1 MEKPNISKIE
11 LLAPAK
17 NAEIAIAAIRYG
29 ADAVYIGA
37 DAFGARSEAK
47 NSLDNIARV
56 VDYAHQFRVKV
67 YVTINTIIY
76 KEELSKVR
84 QLINSL
90 YNIGV
95 DALIVQDLSLLRMEL
110 PPIAL
115 HASTQCDIRTPER
128 ARFLQDV
135 GFSQLVLPREMTL
148 EEIAQVKSVTDV
160 PLEAFVHGALCVSYS
175 GDCYASQLTKG
186 RSANRGEC
194 AQICRLP
201 YDLYDGNGVK
211 IVENRH
217 LLSLKDLNQSSR
229 LGAML
234 DAGITSFKIEGRLKD
249 INYVKNVVAAYR
261 QKFDVIISENPE
273 RYCRSSCG
281 ESVHHFTPSLAKSF
295 NRGFTHYFL
304 EDEGN
309 SIASIFTSKSRG
321 EKVGVVKSVNKD
333 GIIVDAT
340 KKLANG
346 DGMMVTDA
354 AGNSTGFRLNRIDGC
369 RIIPASK
376 VNVSPGDIIYRNY
389 DKKFDDILKKDTT
402 ERKIAVKIILR
413 KDAASRIVADAEDER
428 GNVVTCALE
437 VEVRP
442 SEKLQKHV
450 QESTMGKLGTTI
462 YKLTDFESRISER
475 FAPVSQLSELRRRV
489 VSALECANRVTYP
502 LELRHREDKSVL
514 FPEGKNL
521 SYHENVANP
530 LAEEFYRS
538 HGVERIEK
546 AVEVSAPMN
555 KNGMVVMS
563 TRYCLR
569 RELGICLKTPR
580 GRRIPEP
587 LMLKGGGV
595 VFSLDFDCSKCG
607 MKVRYKS

>member
-1 MEKPNISKIE
+1 MEKQNLRKIE

-17 NAEIAIAAIRYG
+17 NAEIALAAIRYG

-47 NSLDNIARV
+47 NSLDDIAGV
-56 VDYAHQFRVKV
+56 VDYAHQFRAKV
-67 YVTINTIIY
+67 YATLNTIIY
-76 KEELSKVR
+76 KEELARAR
-84 QLINSL
+84 QLVNSL

-95 DALIVQDLSLLRMEL
+95 DALIVQDLSLLRMDL

-148 EEIAQVKSVTDV
+148 EEIAQVKAVTDV
-160 PLEAFVHGALCVSYS
+160 PLEAFVHGALCVCYS
-175 GDCYASQLTKG
+175 GDCYASQLVKG

-194 AQICRLP
+194 AQLCRLP
-201 YDLYDGNGVK
+201 YDLYDGKGVK
-211 IVENRH
+211 IVADRH

-234 DAGITSFKIEGRLKD
+234 DAGISSFKIEGRLKD
-249 INYVKNVVAAYR
+249 ISYVKNVVAAYR
-261 QKFDVIISENPE
+261 QKFDAIIRENPE

-281 ESVHHFTPSLAKSF
+281 DSVHHFTPSLAKSF

-304 EDEGN
+304 DGGEK
-309 SIASIFTSKSRG
+309 SVASIFTPKSQG
-321 EKVGVVKSVNKD
+321 EKVGKVKSVNKS

-340 KKLANG
+340 MPLANG
-346 DGMMVTDA
+346 DGIMVTDV
-354 AGNSTGFRLNRIDGC
+354 AGNSIGFRLNRIDGN

-376 VNVSPGDIIYRNY
+376 VEISPGDIVYRNY
-389 DKKFDDILKKDTT
+389 DKKFDDVLKKDTT
-402 ERKIAVKIILR
+402 ERKIAVRIILR

-428 GNVVTCALE
+428 GNVVSRAL
-437 VEVRP
+437 VVDAKS
-442 SEKLQKHV
+442 SEKCQKSL
-450 QESTMGKLGTTI
+450 QESTMGKLGATI
-462 YKLTDFESRISER
+462 YKLTSFDSQISTI
-475 FAPVSQLSELRRRV
+475 FVPVSQLTELRRSV
-489 VSALECANRVTYP
+489 VDALDRANMVTYP
-502 LELRHREDKSVL
+502 LDLRRREDRSVL
-514 FPEGKNL
+514 FPGGKSL

-538 HGVERIEK
+538 HGVENIES
-546 AVEVSAPMN
+546 AVEVKAPAN

-563 TRYCLR
+563 TRYCIR
-569 RELGICLKTPR
+569 KELGICLKTPQ
-580 GRRIPEP
+580 GRRVPAP
-587 LMLKGGGV
+587 LLLKGGGR
-595 VFSLDFDCSKCG
+595 VFSLDFDCRKCG